1 MKNRRKTLREQN
13 KQYKKISQDY
23 FKHQFS
29 NIAINLIVLN
39 GILLSYV
46 IYNINKGTVA
56 LVSLIVFLMLGGIV
70 LLRRVLRKG

>member
-1 MKNRRKTLREQN
+1 MKNRRKTIREQN
-13 KQYKKISQDY
+13 KKYKKISQDY
-23 FKHQFS
+23 FKHHFS

-46 IYNINKGTVA
+46 IYSMSKGIVA
-56 LVSLIVFLMLGGIV
+56 LVSLIVFLILGGIV